1 MQKEGYK
8 GLTGLGREKPCKKNG
23 GKRQKNGLE
32 PWTSLLER
40 EKVEKLLK
48 KWVWTRENQFLKN
61 SLHNFQSIE
70 KQIRSVENASIDPT
84 LIEHRLKQTETHKH
98 F

>member
-8 GLTGLGREKPCKKNG
+8 GLTSLGREKSYKNNG
-23 GKRQKNGLE
+23 GKRQKFRLE
-32 PWTSLLER
+32 PWLSCIER

-48 KWVWTRENQFLKN
+48 SEF
-61 SLHNFQSIE
+61 
-70 KQIRSVENASIDPT
+70 
-84 LIEHRLKQTETHKH
+84 EHVKIS

>member
-8 GLTGLGREKPCKKNG
+8 GLTDLGREKPCKKNG

-32 PWTSLLER
+32 PWLSCMER
-40 EKVEKLLK
+40 EKVE
-48 KWVWTRENQFLKN
+48 
-61 SLHNFQSIE
+61 NFWKSE
-70 KQIRSVENASIDPT
+70 F
-84 LIEHRLKQTETHKH
+84 EHMKIS

>member
-23 GKRQKNGLE
+23 GKRQKIGLE
-32 PWTSLLER
+32 PWLSRIER

-48 KWVWTRENQFLKN
+48 KWVWTHEHQF
-61 SLHNFQSIE
+61 
-70 KQIRSVENASIDPT
+70 
-84 LIEHRLKQTETHKH
+84 
-98 F
+98 

>member
-23 GKRQKNGLE
+23 GKQQKIRLE
-32 PWTSLLER
+32 PWPSLIER

-48 KWVWTRENQFLKN
+48 KWV
-61 SLHNFQSIE
+61 
-70 KQIRSVENASIDPT
+70 
-84 LIEHRLKQTETHKH
+84 
-98 F
+98 